1 MYLMNIL
8 LKCNI
13 YKKYRIL
20 KKFYQLL
27 CKNEI
32 FSIFSNLLTLS
43 FRNNYFILS
52 LIFFLNIIF
61 LDKLLF
67 NSVYRLDF

>member
-1 MYLMNIL
+1 MNII
-8 LKCNI
+8 LKCII
-13 YKKYRIL
+13 YKKCRIS
-20 KKFYQLL
+20 KKIYQLL
-27 CKNEI
+27 CKNEV

-43 FRNNYFILS
+43 FRNNYFIFS